1 MNWKFGGDFLQAW
14 IYNYYPAM
22 FGGEYYFDNVKVNP
36 WFFTPQKNGEPLTPL
51 SAYAHGVPRYYM
63 QDFGNSVSHPNSR
76 SYSAFVQDSIRI
88 TRSFTVNAG
97 LRYDLQTFEVPGLES
112 NPLYAPAGKVPT
124 DTNNFSP
131 RVGFT
136 YALHERHPIV
146 LRGGFGRF
154 YSQVPN
160 IYASQVEND
169 NGLTR
174 SQLFL
179 DIMNPANAA
188 IFPKYPNTLV
198 NCPAGA
204 TICTPPASVAS
215 QLTSQVSA
223 FSPNFQ
229 TPYTE
234 QASLT
239 LEYGLGANLTA
250 SASYLYVH
258 GEHLIRS
265 LDVNLPKPKITEY
278 PVYNDQSVFTG
289 DYYSVASFATWQT
302 TRSVDCPYPPCI
314 NDVHRPDPRLG
325 TINSFESAA
334 SSVYNGLTLLVKG
347 KIGKQV
353 FVHVG
358 YTFAKAIDD
367 GTDALVVDRPG
378 NVQNAYATQLERGL
392 SVTDQRNRFIASS
405 VYEPQSFH
413 YEQPVLNA
421 LFNNWKVS
429 TVFTVGSGRPI
440 NATMAGDANRDDNT
454 YNDRLP
460 GVVRNAYIGPGYFTT
475 DVRIGKGFQLSERVR
490 LTLLAESF
498 NVTNRVNQRVDIS
511 DDGFL
516 NSAGQFIAYST
527 SIGKTSYPGEFV

>member
-1 MNWKFGGDFLQAW
+1 M
-14 IYNYYPAM
+14 
-22 FGGEYYFDNVKVNP
+22 
-36 WFFTPQKNGEPLTPL
+36 
-51 SAYAHGVPRYYM
+51 
-63 QDFGNSVSHPNSR
+63 
-76 SYSAFVQDSIRI
+76 
-88 TRSFTVNAG
+88 
-97 LRYDLQTFEVPGLES
+97 
-112 NPLYAPAGKVPT
+112 
-124 DTNNFSP
+124 
-131 RVGFT
+131 
-136 YALHERHPIV
+136 
-146 LRGGFGRF
+146 
-154 YSQVPN
+154 
-160 IYASQVEND
+160 
-169 NGLTR
+169 
-174 SQLFL
+174 
-179 DIMNPANAA
+179 
-188 IFPKYPNTLV
+188 
-198 NCPAGA
+198 
-204 TICTPPASVAS
+204 
-215 QLTSQVSA
+215 
-223 FSPNFQ
+223 
-229 TPYTE
+229 
-234 QASLT
+234 
-239 LEYGLGANLTA
+239 EYGIGANLTA
-250 SASYLYVH
+250 SAGYLYVH

-265 LDVNLPKPKITEY
+265 LDVNLPKPKISEY

-527 SIGKTSYPGEFV
+527 SIGKTSYPGEFVKNSKFLIPTNSYAPRQVQFSLKASF